1 MNADTCCAEHFGT
14 MTITFDQGEDS
25 TLSKLSTWPNY
36 DTSSMFSYFTAV
48 FSLAGVPKGQEETLE
63 KAIDT
68 YYVRG

>member
-1 MNADTCCAEHFGT
+1 

-25 TLSKLSTWPNY
+25 TLSKLCTWPNHDMNLVFVY
-36 DTSSMFSYFTAV
+36 ITAV

>member
-1 MNADTCCAEHFGT
+1 
-14 MTITFDQGEDS
+14 
-25 TLSKLSTWPNY
+25 L
-36 DTSSMFSYFTAV
+36 MFSNVPTAV